1 MGCFPDIPNAY
12 RAGAEAA
19 ASALRPLDKVLIAAH
34 VRPDGD
40 AVGSMLACGCIERAL
55 GHQFILYF
63 PDGIPEYLQFMGLPG
78 PVSRSLEDLP
88 FRPSA
93 AVYVDCS
100 EAGRLGAA
108 LERVCGDWP
117 SINIDHHL
125 CQQGLG
131 SLANFIETGAAATCQ
146 LMAYIAAACGLRP
159 EGALGEDLAVGLITD
174 TGNFSHNNT
183 SADVFR
189 LCACLEENGVQLSA
203 IRSRLQSRWS
213 LNRLRLWGS
222 LFMQVGQAKGNRIA
236 WSVITEEDLRNYGC
250 GNDELEGYIDS
261 IGRLKGVEIAFT
273 LRGSHETYPG
283 GYELPVSRLSM
294 RSKGHMNVQ
303 EIAASFGG
311 GGHKN
316 AAGATL
322 NAEPWLALPEVLK
335 AIDAYLDKHAL

>member
-1 MGCFPDIPNAY
+1 MGCFPDIPAFY
-12 RAGAEAA
+12 RNGAEETAA
-19 ASALRPLDKVLIAAH
+19 ALRPLDKVLIAGH
-34 VRPDGD
+34 IRPDGD

-55 GHQFILYF
+55 GHQFVLYF
-63 PDGIPEYLQFMGLPG
+63 PDGIPEYLQFMALPG

-88 FRPSA
+88 FKPA
-93 AVYVDCS
+93 AGVYVDCS

-108 LERVCGDWP
+108 LERVYDYWP
-117 SINIDHHL
+117 TINIDHHL
-125 CQQGLG
+125 CQGGLG
-131 SLANFIETGAAATCQ
+131 SLANFIETSAAATCQ
-146 LMAYIAAACGLRP
+146 LMAYVAAACCLPP
-159 EGALGEDLAVGLITD
+159 EGALGENLAVGLITD

-203 IRSRLQSRWS
+203 IRSRLQARWS
-213 LNRLRLWGS
+213 LNRLRLWGC
-222 LFMQVGQAKGNRIA
+222 LFMQVGQAKGNRVA

-250 GNDELEGYIDS
+250 SSEDLEGYIDS

-283 GYELPVSRLSM
+283 GYELTVSRLSM
-294 RSKGHMNVQ
+294 RSKGQMNVQ
-303 EIAASFGG
+303 EITARFGG

-335 AIDAYLDKHAL
+335 AIDAYFDEHGL